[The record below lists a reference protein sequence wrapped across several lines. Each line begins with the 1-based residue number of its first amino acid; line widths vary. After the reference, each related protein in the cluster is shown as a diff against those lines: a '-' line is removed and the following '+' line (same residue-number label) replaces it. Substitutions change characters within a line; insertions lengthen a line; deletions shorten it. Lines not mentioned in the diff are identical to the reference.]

1 MFSKMAGS
9 AQRGPVRAALPSY
22 QTLTEVATATLWREG
37 LAARDQQDRWAKQ
50 IDSVVN
56 KTFLIFTM
64 NKTMPQLVKLNETW
78 NNANMSGNLTKL
90 DKYNWMVK
98 TINMWNENKPMK
110 DDKKDRM
117 NNTVTM
123 PSIDQNM
130 T

>member
-1 MFSKMAGS
+1 M
-9 AQRGPVRAALPSY
+9 PSY

-50 IDSVVN
+50 IDRVVN

-78 NNANMSGNLTKL
+78 NNANRSGNLTKL

-98 TINMWNENKPMK
+98 TINMWKNDMSNDKNRKEDMK
-110 DDKKDRM
+110 DRDS
-117 NNTVTM
+117 TVTM